1 MTKFYHLFL
10 SLSFL
15 ICTQFLQAKDIYV
28 SVQGND
34 SNDGSINQP
43 FKTFNKAVS
52 VMSAGDV
59 CIIREGVYEQ
69 SLVVTKN
76 GNAANYLT
84 FKAADGENVEI
95 RATKKLSGWQL
106 YKNNIYQTAVNMT
119 ISSRFRAVYHNED
132 FMNIA
137 RWPNDSDAD
146 RWTID
151 CTPVTGGDGSHFL
164 VGGGIQDI
172 DWTGGLV
179 YYLGSHSGTSWTRT
193 ITSNTTTKINYNT
206 VDINKWPFSN
216 HNPTHY
222 EGSPNNRR
230 GQVYL
235 FNKLEALDFGR
246 EWYYDASAQLLY
258 FQTADG
264 SKPEDNSVE
273 YATNKYAVE
282 LKGSYIKLEG
292 LHIFGGSVK
301 IHNKADNNTIENCTI
316 THGTEGHDAIDNS
329 SAQVGEAAI
338 EVLGDN
344 TVITG
349 STINHSMVSGIVV
362 SGWAASNCLIEKN
375 TITNTDYLGIHASP
389 IRCSASNSKV
399 LKNTIKNAGRDGMYV
414 TGVNFE
420 VAYNDVSYSQK
431 INSDSGIFYTV
442 GNDNLRNAEIHHN
455 WFHDATAPT
464 YSHDIGKS
472 AKAAGIYLDN
482 DSKGFT
488 VHHNV
493 VWNVSWTGYQ
503 INWNNTYLDFFHN
516 TLWNNAEAM
525 GSWVNKRAQN
535 DNKVY
540 NNYSSEGDWFA
551 GENGVEFDI
560 KNNLI
565 DPVSPF
571 ENANNQNFFPKAGS
585 AVIDKAPLINGFS
598 KNYKGASPD
607 IGAYELGGT
616 RWTAGINAIE
626 DTGEGLPWEINDT
639 QFTIKTTTESCL
651 DQNDGSITVKANFHE
666 NYVAYFNGKEIKFSD
681 VLLIE
686 NVLANTYELCISIDG
701 KNDKQCFSVTLN
713 ELEALQSKSIIKD
726 HKISFNIE
734 KGTAP
739 FKVTINNNTVLES
752 LTSNFSMD
760 IVQGDQIKITSSKE
774 CEGAIVKT
782 IDFSENIVAYPNPT
796 QGFTTI
802 ELPISEGKINIEIY
816 NSNYQLISSE
826 NYSIESGKIRLNLS
840 NQSPGIYIVK
850 ILEQQPYFIKV
861 VKQ

>member
-1 MTKFYHLFL
+1 MTKLYHLFL
-10 SLSFL
+10 ILSFS
-15 ICTQFLQAKDIYV
+15 ICTQILNAQNIYV

-34 SNDGSINQP
+34 SNDGSINNP
-43 FKTFNKAVS
+43 FKTFNKAIS
-52 VMSAGDV
+52 VMSPGNV

-69 SLVVTKN
+69 SLVVNKN
-76 GNAANYLT
+76 GTAANNLT
-84 FKAADGENVEI
+84 FQAADGEKVEI

-106 YKNNIYQTAVNMT
+106 HSGNIYKTSVNMA
-119 ISSRFRAVYHNED
+119 IESRFRAVYHNED

-137 RWPNDSDAD
+137 RWPNDNDAN

-164 VGGGIQDI
+164 VGGGIQNI

-179 YYLGSHSGTSWTRT
+179 YYLGSHSGTSWTRS
-193 ITSNTTTKINYNT
+193 ITSSTTTRINYAA

-222 EGSPNNRR
+222 EGSPGNKR
-230 GQVYL
+230 GQLYL
-235 FNKLEALDFGR
+235 FNKLEALDYGR

-273 YATNKYAVE
+273 YATNKFSVE
-282 LKGSYIKLEG
+282 LKGDYIKIKG

-301 IHNKADNNTIENCTI
+301 IHNNADNNSIENCSI
-316 THGTEGHDAIDNS
+316 IHGSEGHDALNNT
-329 SAQVGEAAI
+329 SAQVGEASI

-375 TITNTDYLGIHASP
+375 TITNMDYLGIHASP

-399 LKNTIKNAGRDGMYV
+399 LKNTLKNAGRDGMYV

-420 VAYNDVSYSQK
+420 VAYNDVSYSQI
-431 INSDSGIFYTV
+431 INSDSGVFYTV

-455 WFHDATAPT
+455 WFHDATAPS
-464 YSHDIGKS
+464 YSYDTGKS

-503 INWNNTYLDFFHN
+503 INWNNTYLNFFHN

-525 GSWVNKRAQN
+525 GSWVNGRSQN
-535 DNKVY
+535 NNKVY

-560 KNNLI
+560 KNNII
-565 DPVSPF
+565 DPISPF
-571 ENANNQNFFPKAGS
+571 EDANNQNFFPKAGS
-585 AVIDKAPLINGFS
+585 TVIDNGPIISGFT
-598 KNYKGASPD
+598 KPFKGAAPD
-607 IGAYELGGT
+607 LGAYELGGT

-626 DTGEGLPWEINDT
+626 DTGEGIPWEIKDT
-639 QFTIKTTTESCL
+639 QFTIKTTTESCP
-651 DQNDGSITVKANFHE
+651 DNNDGSITIKANFHE
-666 NYVAYFNGKEIKFSD
+666 NYVAYFDEEEIKFSNETTF
-681 VLLIE
+681 E
-686 NVLANTYELCISIDG
+686 NVTPNTYDLCISIEG
-701 KNDKQCFSVTLN
+701 KTDKQCFSVTL
-713 ELEALQSKSIIKD
+713 EKLEELQSKSIIKD
-726 HKISFNIE
+726 HKIAFNIE

-739 FKVTINNNTVLES
+739 FTITINNDPVLES
-752 LTSNFSMD
+752 LTSNFSID
-760 IVQGDQIKITSSKE
+760 VAQGDQIKITSSKE
-774 CEGAIVKT
+774 CEGEIVKT

-796 QGFTTI
+796 KGLTTLD
-802 ELPISEGKINIEIY
+802 LPISEGKIAIEIY
-816 NSNYQLISSE
+816 NSNYQLISSKI
-826 NYSIESGKIRLNLS
+826 YQIVSGKTNLDLS
-840 NQSPGIYIVK
+840 NQSSGIYIVK
-850 ILEQQPYFIKV
+850 ILGTQPHFIKIM
-861 VKQ
+861 KQ